1 MKAKGVR
8 MYGAKDIRLEEFELP
23 EIKEDEVLL
32 KVMSDSICMSTWKEV
47 KLGSGHIRVPDD
59 IAERPVII
67 GHEFSGVI
75 EQVGEKWADEY
86 KVGERFVVLPGIPDQ
101 MGAPGYSYEHFGG
114 AVTYCIVPNDVI
126 EKGCLLHYDGDAFY
140 EVSVSEP
147 MYCIIGGYM
156 ANYHTKPET
165 HEHFIGAKE
174 GGNIAI
180 LGGCGPMGLGAISYA
195 LAMEN
200 KPKMV
205 VVTEIND
212 DRINR
217 AREVIS
223 EEDAKAKGVEL
234 HYVNTAKM
242 DDEVKELMDLT
253 GGEGYHDVF
262 VYAPVKAIAETG
274 NKILAFDGCMNLF
287 AGPSDSEFS
296 ADMNLYDCHYRNT
309 KLLGSSG
316 GIKADLLEALDLIAK
331 KEVNPAVMITHVGGI
346 DAIVDTTLHLPE
358 IPGGKKLT
366 YTQFEMPLTAIEDFR
381 KLGENDPLFAK
392 LADACDKNQGLWNK
406 EAEDILLEHF
416 GV

>member
-1 MKAKGVR
+1 
-8 MYGAKDIRLEEFELP
+8 
-23 EIKEDEVLL
+23 
-32 KVMSDSICMSTWKEV
+32 
-47 KLGSGHIRVPDD
+47 
-59 IAERPVII
+59 
-67 GHEFSGVI
+67 
-75 EQVGEKWADEY
+75 
-86 KVGERFVVLPGIPDQ
+86 
-101 MGAPGYSYEHFGG
+101 
-114 AVTYCIVPNDVI
+114 
-126 EKGCLLHYDGDAFY
+126 
-140 EVSVSEP
+140 
-147 MYCIIGGYM
+147 
-156 ANYHTKPET
+156 
-165 HEHFIGAKE
+165 
-174 GGNIAI
+174 
-180 LGGCGPMGLGAISYA
+180 MGLGAISYA

-223 EEDAKAKGVEL
+223 EEDAKARGVEL

-287 AGPSDSEFS
+287 AGPADSGFS

-346 DAIVDTTLHLPE
+346 DSIVDTTLRLPE

-366 YTQFEMPLTAIEDFR
+366 YTQFEMPLTAIDDFR
-381 KLGENDPLFAK
+381 KLGETDPLFAK

-406 EAEDILLEHF
+406 EAEEMLLDHF

>member
-147 MYCIIGGYM
+147 MYCIIRSRR
-156 ANYHTKPET
+156 HTNILSAQKR
-165 HEHFIGAKE
+165 E
-174 GGNIAI
+174 GT
-180 LGGCGPMGLGAISYA
+180 LRS
-195 LAMEN
+195 
-200 KPKMV
+200 
-205 VVTEIND
+205 
-212 DRINR
+212 
-217 AREVIS
+217 S
-223 EEDAKAKGVEL
+223 EDADRWDWAQ
-234 HYVNTAKM
+234 
-242 DDEVKELMDLT
+242 
-253 GGEGYHDVF
+253 
-262 VYAPVKAIAETG
+262 
-274 NKILAFDGCMNLF
+274 
-287 AGPSDSEFS
+287 S
-296 ADMNLYDCHYRNT
+296 
-309 KLLGSSG
+309 
-316 GIKADLLEALDLIAK
+316 
-331 KEVNPAVMITHVGGI
+331 VM
-346 DAIVDTTLHLPE
+346 HLPW
-358 IPGGKKLT
+358 KT
-366 YTQFEMPLTAIEDFR
+366 NR
-381 KLGENDPLFAK
+381 RR
-392 LADACDKNQGLWNK
+392 
-406 EAEDILLEHF
+406 LLLRRSTTTEST
-416 GV
+416 GPEK